1 MKNILLIA
9 KARALYENS
18 DTVRLCHIQTA
29 LNNVTIANPK
39 LSSYIYKIFHAVYK
53 FPEAR
58 YTQEQLENEQLKKP
72 IKYNNYVKSIFTK
85 LKNKQ
90 LDIDIM
96 NISELNTLDN
106 LEFNFLDFSHTLYEN
121 IDNEDVK
128 SLCDPDYI
136 YEPEEA
142 IEELGL
148 PEELV
153 DELLEDYVEQILRTY
168 GEFQLHIS
176 SLWEQDLLDKTLDY
190 TPLRD
195 LAHKNLGV
203 AKNLRIE
210 DAKTLLSA
218 MQEEDN
224 LERLSQYLELLISCA
239 IKLKPTKACETMFDS
254 IEDLKR
260 FKKLHSNKE
269 KILQTIKN

>member
-29 LNNVTIANPK
+29 LNNVTISNPK
-39 LSSYIYKIFHAVYK
+39 LSSYIYKIFHAVHK

-58 YTQEQLENEQLKKP
+58 YTQEQLENEELKKP
-72 IKYNNYVKSIFTK
+72 IKYNNYVKDIFTK
-85 LKNKQ
+85 LKNKN

-121 IDNEDVK
+121 IDNEDIK

-168 GEFQLHIS
+168 GQFQLHIS
-176 SLWEQDLLDKTLDY
+176 SLWEQDLLEKTLDY
-190 TPLRD
+190 EPLRD

-218 MQEEDN
+218 IQEEDN